1 MGFGAVISR
10 GHPAKR
16 AGGACLLNNLT
27 VAVRTRDAIPARGI
41 EPQGTATILF
51 DGTTAAIPFGRH
63 AVGATCVVA
72 KWTGANFLD
81 RLHRLLRQGPRGK

>member
-16 AGGACLLNNLT
+16 AGVPCLLNNLT

-41 EPQGTATILF
+41 EAYRTVSILF

-63 AVGATCVVA
+63 AVGAT
-72 KWTGANFLD
+72 
-81 RLHRLLRQGPRGK
+81 